1 MRFSILQQKAAKST
15 VDPGALV
22 LEQLER
28 REERLR
34 ESFNWY
40 PRACQFLRDLCAQV
54 KMGETPD
61 LAPGELLVQELV
73 EVSLEENLPQDL
85 LRQVLHRE
93 EEESF
98 LIANM
103 VNVAACS
110 LLVGATMGLPRENL
124 VELGLAGLLH
134 DIGKL
139 RVPEEILFK
148 RETLSDE
155 ERGAVRTY
163 PYESHAILNPL
174 GGNYDY
180 LAECALHVME
190 KLDGSGYP
198 QGLQGNAIHPYAQI
212 MGLVDI
218 YEAMTHNRPY
228 RPKMLH
234 FHAVKEMLRVYKHA
248 FHRDLFKALITTFAF
263 FPVASHVKLN
273 SGAVGKVVKTHPEHP
288 FRPKVAV
295 VVDGQNRRVLVPRVL
310 DLREQHALYVVDA
323 VALETLPR

>member
-1 MRFSILQQKAAKST
+1 
-15 VDPGALV
+15 
-22 LEQLER
+22 
-28 REERLR
+28 
-34 ESFNWY
+34 
-40 PRACQFLRDLCAQV
+40 
-54 KMGETPD
+54 
-61 LAPGELLVQELV
+61 
-73 EVSLEENLPQDL
+73 
-85 LRQVLHRE
+85 
-93 EEESF
+93 
-98 LIANM
+98 
-103 VNVAACS
+103 
-110 LLVGATMGLPRENL
+110 MGLPRENL

-139 RVPEEILFK
+139 RVSEEILFK

-174 GGNYDY
+174 GGNYGY

-218 YEAMTHNRPY
+218 YEAMTHSRPY

-234 FHAVKEMLRVYKHA
+234 FHALKEMLRVYKRA
-248 FHRDLFKALITTFAF
+248 FHRDIFKALMSTFAF
-263 FPVASHVKLN
+263 FPLATYVKLN
-273 SGAVGKVVKTHPEHP
+273 SGAVGKVVQTDPEHP

-295 VVDGQNRRVLVPRVL
+295 VVDGQNRRVLLPRVL
-310 DLREQHALYVVDA
+310 DLREQHVLYVVEA
-323 VALETLPR
+323 VAVETLPR